1 MEVFKT
7 YILYSAGLDKYYIG
21 STGMKTAARLV
32 KHLANHKG
40 FTAKAKDWIIVYT
53 EEFSTKTEAILRER
67 QLKGWKNR
75 SRIREL
81 ISKGLTV

>member
-7 YILYSAGLDKYYIG
+7 YILYSASLDKYYIG
-21 STGMKTAARLV
+21 STGMNTAARLV

-40 FTAKAKDWIIVYT
+40 FTAKTKDWIIVYT

-81 ISKGLTV
+81 ISKSLIE